1 MEKRFALAL
10 AVSMLLMLLY
20 VFLFPPQ
27 PITTPAEQLPEKLK
41 IAVEE
46 PLVAPGVE
54 ADAEDIIVYTNLYRL
69 VLTTSGARIK
79 SFILKEYEESLLP
92 LRRGVRDIFWNR
104 PPPLT
109 LRLINNTLDAEVA
122 SALGKEDAESLI
134 YSAAKDKYL
143 FLRLVRREGDI
154 RALEKGLEE
163 IALEKMRGA
172 GSLRREAIGIGAGK
186 LREFAAYAMENLV
199 QIKELEWRLQS
210 AMEMNTRNE
219 AQKLRWEIAE
229 RRNIDLISFRARHK
243 GYYGAGMRLDDGEM
257 ITSLFSADK
266 EGTIVIPPGE
276 EETITFIYEA
286 GELRIE
292 QQFIISGDEYSIG
305 VKTLIEG
312 ADGNAFS
319 LEFGPGVG
327 TPGIVDAGRAMYVGP
342 LILLPDE
349 NSPNREAFEQGE
361 VVRMYREKF
370 LWVAI
375 QSKYF
380 VAALIPEKEEVAA
393 RIERKEEKYIIA
405 LGFNGVGKL
414 QLYLGPKS
422 IDVLR
427 DVGAGLEKVVDFGFW
442 ASVVPIY
449 PALRMLYRWVGN
461 YGWSI
466 VLLSLL
472 VNLILYPFTRKSFDA
487 MRKMS
492 EDMQKLQPEMKVI
505 QQKYKNNPQKVQKE
519 TMELYKRRGVNPLA
533 GCKGGCLPLLFQ
545 MPVFVALF
553 AVLNNSI
560 ALRQAPFILWIRDLS
575 APDPYF
581 VIPIL
586 MGVAQIFQTKLT
598 GMGVTA
604 AQPGQ
609 AKMMTYMMPAVLT
622 LLFLGFPAGMV
633 LYWLCFNV
641 FTSIPRLITHRL
653 AQKQ

>member
-1 MEKRFALAL
+1 MEKRFVLAL

-20 VFLFPPQ
+20 VLLFPPQ
-27 PITTPAEQLPEKLK
+27 PITPPVEQLFEEPE
-41 IAVEE
+41 IAIEE
-46 PLVAPGVE
+46 PLVAPRVE
-54 ADAEDIIVYTNLYRL
+54 ADAKDIIVYTNSYRI

-92 LRRGVRDIFWNR
+92 LRRSVTDIFWNR
-104 PPPLT
+104 PSPLI
-109 LRLINNTLDAEVA
+109 LSLINNALRAEI
-122 SALGKEDAESLI
+122 ALAEGGEDAESLI
-134 YSAAKDKYL
+134 RKAARDKYL
-143 FLRLVRREGDI
+143 FLRLLRHEGDI
-154 RALEKGLEE
+154 QALEKGMEK

-172 GSLRREAIGIGAGK
+172 ESARRNAISIGARK
-186 LREFAAYAMENLV
+186 LKEFAAYAMESLLE
-199 QIKELEWRLQS
+199 IKELEERLQF
-210 AMEMNTRNE
+210 AMEVNDKNE
-219 AQKLRWEIAE
+219 AQVLRWKIAA
-229 RRNIDLISFRARHK
+229 RRNVDLISFPARYD
-243 GYYGAGMRLDDGEM
+243 GYYGAGVRLDDGEM
-257 ITSLFSADK
+257 ITSLFKVDV
-266 EGTIVIPPGE
+266 EGVIVIPPGE
-276 EETITFIYEA
+276 KEIITFIYETD
-286 GELRIE
+286 GLRMKR
-292 QQFIISGDEYSIG
+292 QFIISGDGYKIG
-305 VKTLIEG
+305 IETLVEG
-312 ADGNAFS
+312 AGENAFS
-319 LEFGPGVG
+319 VEFGPGVG
-327 TPGIVDAGRAMYVGP
+327 TPGVVDAERAIYVGP
-342 LILLPDE
+342 LILLPE
-349 NSPNREAFEQGE
+349 KNRPERVALEQGKIA
-361 VVRMYREKF
+361 RIHREKF

-380 VAALIPEKEEVAA
+380 VAAAIPEKEAVAA

-405 LGFNGVGKL
+405 LKFNGRGKL

-422 IDVLR
+422 IDALR
-427 DVGAGLEKVVDFGFW
+427 DAGAGLEKVVDFGFW
-442 ASVVPIY
+442 AGIVPIY

-466 VLLSLL
+466 VLLSLI

-492 EDMQKLQPEMKVI
+492 EDIQKLQPEMKAI

-519 TMELYKRRGVNPLA
+519 TMNLYKRHGVNPLA

-545 MPVFVALF
+545 MPIFVALF

-560 ALRQAPFILWIRDLS
+560 ELRQAPFIFWIRDLS

-586 MGVAQIFQTKLT
+586 MGVTQIFQTKLT
-598 GMGVTA
+598 GMGATA

-609 AKMMTYMMPAVLT
+609 AKMMTYVMPIVLT

-653 AQKQ
+653 TKK